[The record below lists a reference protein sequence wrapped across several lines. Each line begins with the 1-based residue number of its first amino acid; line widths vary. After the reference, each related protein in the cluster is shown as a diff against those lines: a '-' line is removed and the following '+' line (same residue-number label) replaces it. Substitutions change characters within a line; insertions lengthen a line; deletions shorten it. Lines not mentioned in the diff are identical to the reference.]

1 MPLGLLMLSRGFVNE
16 AQVQAALL
24 TQREEQCDKI
34 GQWLQ
39 RLGFATERQV
49 VTALGLQYAT
59 PVLAFPAEIVPQR
72 ILPIELLKSLRI
84 MPVRLSTSQHLL
96 YIAFCSPVDYT
107 LLQSIEKMTD
117 YRTSACLI
125 SDACMGKLLARAE
138 EREIS
143 GSQYFARMSD
153 PDEVARITLSYASR
167 VGATEIRFVKCNSL
181 VWVRLHRHGKN
192 SDLIFEVADFHRQYH
207 DGSFDTSNVSSHA
220 IRRSR

>member
-1 MPLGLLMLSRGFVNE
+1 MKTLPESWADFVSSRSSIYRGCANPECNRARLPWHWTRAHRIRMGDSWFCTSDCLEDELRRAIRRCIEEEHDEPLRWRRMPLGLLMLSRGFVHK

-49 VTALGLQYAT
+49 VTALGIQYAT

-72 ILPIELLKSLRI
+72 ILPIELLKSLPV

-96 YIAFCSPVDYT
+96 YIAFCSPVDHT

-117 YRTSACLI
+117 YRTS
-125 SDACMGKLLARAE
+125 GV
-138 EREIS
+138 
-143 GSQYFARMSD
+143 
-153 PDEVARITLSYASR
+153 PD
-167 VGATEIRFVKCNSL
+167 
-181 VWVRLHRHGKN
+181 
-192 SDLIFEVADFHRQYH
+192 
-207 DGSFDTSNVSSHA
+207 
-220 IRRSR
+220 